1 MRAIFTIVA
10 LSLSLVACGDG
21 KRAFEEPMVL
31 GGVEV
36 SPEVLNRGEFAYI
49 RYCRGCHGQTGA
61 GDGPYAVSLDPRPAD
76 LTRGE
81 YPRLGATGGEL
92 PSDEALERVIMEG
105 IEGTAMTPLGWL
117 LAQLSRL
124 IGAPP
129 ALDRHAA
136 GQPAV
141 VTVAAAGAGGAQTWT
156 RVYGSSRGGPQ
167 LVCSHKRFT
176 GPTGLEEVVGG
187 GVGMA
192 LVLRVEDG
200 VLTFRSSGFF
210 LTLFGRRLPLPRWLS
225 PGTLTIGH
233 RDLGG
238 GRFAFTLGLTHP
250 IAGSLIRQT
259 LEFSDMKEAAP

>member
-105 IEGTAMTPLGWL
+105 IEGTAMTPLGMSDADREAIVQYIKT
-117 LAQLSRL
+117 LAPVWRTAERRQ
-124 IGAPP
+124 GE
-129 ALDRHAA
+129 
-136 GQPAV
+136 
-141 VTVAAAGAGGAQTWT
+141 AGGSPRAND
-156 RVYGSSRGGPQ
+156 SR
-167 LVCSHKRFT
+167 
-176 GPTGLEEVVGG
+176 
-187 GVGMA
+187 
-192 LVLRVEDG
+192 
-200 VLTFRSSGFF
+200 
-210 LTLFGRRLPLPRWLS
+210 
-225 PGTLTIGH
+225 
-233 RDLGG
+233 
-238 GRFAFTLGLTHP
+238 
-250 IAGSLIRQT
+250 
-259 LEFSDMKEAAP
+259 